1 MGGGMNEDERN
12 ERLNEIAQIEQEI
25 EDTAVKL
32 KMLREQR
39 IRLRKAF
46 YDGRTGE
53 LRGSDSQLVLI
64 GDIRPFIKQWIELYD
79 RQHGGRGGQLML
91 SERSTVSTR
100 LIRRIINGGSS
111 DGTYNNRRFVTL
123 QTADRLLRAAEMGE
137 KISDLEW
144 FPPTNGDWRKNPPQP
159 PPSKFYEE

>member
-1 MGGGMNEDERN
+1 MNNEERN
-12 ERLNEIAQIEQEI
+12 RRLNEIAKIEQEI
-25 EDTAVKL
+25 ETKAVEL
-32 KMLREQR
+32 KSLREQR

-53 LRGSDSQLVLI
+53 LRGSDSQLVMI

-79 RQHGGRGGQLML
+79 RQHGRGGQLML

-100 LIRRIINGGSS
+100 LIRRILNGGTS

-137 KISDLEW
+137 KVTDLEW
-144 FPPTNGDWRKNPPQP
+144 YPPTNGDWCKKPPQP